1 VDLDGVDEVWVWLAL
16 SVPAA
21 VAGKT
26 VTGVIAGRMTGFSRR
41 QSVNVGAA
49 LVARGEF
56 TIILAQLAAAGAA
69 LNPDFRGGAE
79 AFAGMFV
86 LATAI
91 VGVVFMRESRR
102 VGRLLFPARPTARR
116 RRARGAHQHD

>member
-1 VDLDGVDEVWVWLAL
+1 VPLAVL
-16 SVPAA
+16 TKVAA
-21 VAGKT
+21 
-26 VTGVIAGRMTGFSRR
+26 GFAAARVCRFTRR
-41 QSVNVGAA
+41 QGVNVGAA

-69 LNPDFRGGAE
+69 LDLQFRDNVE

-91 VGVVFMRESRR
+91 VGVVIMRESRR
-102 VGRLLFPARPTARR
+102 LGRLLFPSRTPPRRP
-116 RRARGAHQHD
+116 RAPGVQRHG